1 MLEIHVH
8 AREGRS
14 MRWRTGVLVTGLIFA
29 AAAVGLWLHP
39 EFLAYAVAAGLMTI
53 ALLAISS
60 ALFARGR

>member
-1 MLEIHVH
+1 
-8 AREGRS
+8 